1 MHKKQIIK
9 NERIG
14 EQYTYVKHPSG
25 LDIYIWKME
34 NYSTTH
40 ALFGTKYGSINTKFK
55 TKDETDYITVPSGI
69 AHYLEHKL
77 FENEDCDVFSLYA
90 KTGASANAYTTFD
103 KTCYLFSCTDKTA
116 DSLKILLDFVQDP
129 YFTDESVK
137 KEQGIIGQEIRMY
150 DDNAGWRVFFNML
163 QGLYH
168 NHPVKI
174 DIAGTVESIAEI
186 NPGLLYKCYNAFYNL
201 NNMVLS
207 IAGNIDED
215 EILEICDK
223 HLKPNKNI
231 ELETAFEDEPENCAH
246 AEMTGRLEIAMPL
259 FNIGF
264 KANPEKG
271 IQAVRAE
278 IETNFVLSLL
288 ADESSDF
295 YKKLYDEG
303 IINSSFSSE
312 VFWGD
317 GYFCSIFGGEARNPR
332 LVLEKLK
339 TEIERTKK
347 EGLDEERFDIIKKS
361 YYGSLI
367 RDFNDAEAIATLM
380 MNSGMEKLTAFDIIE
395 TVAAVTFNDVTARL
409 KKQFNISN
417 SSISII
423 EPLNKEGAE

>member
-1 MHKKQIIK
+1 MEKKIVR
-9 NERIG
+9 NERTG
-14 EQYTYVKHPSG
+14 EQYTYVKHPTG
-25 LDIYIWKME
+25 LDIFIWKME
-34 NYSTTH
+34 DYSTTH

-55 TKDETDYITVPSGI
+55 TKEETDFITVPNGI

-90 KTGASANAYTTFD
+90 KTGASANAYTSFD
-103 KTCYLFSCTDKTA
+103 KTCYLFSCTDNVY
-116 DSLKILLDFVQDP
+116 DSLEILLSFVQNP
-129 YFTDESVK
+129 YFTEETVR

-163 QGLYH
+163 QGMYH

-174 DIAGTVESIAEI
+174 DIAGTVESIAQI
-186 NPGLLYKCYNAFYNL
+186 NAELLYKCYNTFYNL

-215 EILEICDK
+215 RVLEICDK
-223 HLKPNKNI
+223 LLKNSGNP
-231 ELETAFEDEPENCAH
+231 ELETAFEPEPETVCR
-246 AEMTGRLEIAMPL
+246 AETVQKLEIAMPM

-264 KANPEKG
+264 KAKPEKG
-271 IQAVRAE
+271 IDAVRAE

-312 VFWGD
+312 VFMGD
-317 GYFCSIFGGEARNPR
+317 GYFCSIFGGESRNPR
-332 LVLEKLK
+332 LVRDKLIE
-339 TEIERTKK
+339 EINRCKK
-347 EGLDEERFDIIKKS
+347 EGLDEERFNIIKKS

-367 RDFNDAEAIATLM
+367 RDLNDAEAIASVML
-380 MNSGMEKLTAFDIIE
+380 NAGMEKLSAFDVIE
-395 TVAAVTFNDVTARL
+395 TVAAVTFEDASKRL
-409 KKQFNISN
+409 EKQFNTTN
-417 SSISII
+417 VTISII
-423 EPLNKEGAE
+423 EPLDGKEEQN